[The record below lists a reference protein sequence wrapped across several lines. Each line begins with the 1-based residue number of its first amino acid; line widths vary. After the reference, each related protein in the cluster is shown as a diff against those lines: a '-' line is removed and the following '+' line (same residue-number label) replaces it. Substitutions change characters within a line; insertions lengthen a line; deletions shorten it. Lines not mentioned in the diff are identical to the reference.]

1 MSRRVVLAVTAA
13 VLAFA
18 MTAAV
23 TLQLV
28 RVRGGDI
35 SFGTQTTYAGI
46 YVQSNQVSFYWQTGH

>member
-1 MSRRVVLAVTAA
+1 

-46 YVQSNQVSFYWQTGH
+46 YVQSNQVSFYWQSGH